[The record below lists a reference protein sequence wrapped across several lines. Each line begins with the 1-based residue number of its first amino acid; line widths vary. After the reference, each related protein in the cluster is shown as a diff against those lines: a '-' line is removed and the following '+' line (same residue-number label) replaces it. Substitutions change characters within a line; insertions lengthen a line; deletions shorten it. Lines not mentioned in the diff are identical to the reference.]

1 MRKIKAEE
9 IQVRVAQ
16 VTSKGCSLLLYKDA
30 RFDRAILDEEFGA
43 MNWQNDFKVID
54 GKMYGGIAVRDES
67 NTWIWKW
74 DCGTE
79 SNTEAEKGQASDC
92 FKRAG
97 FKWGIGVELYTAP
110 FIWLN
115 VDTVKDEFASKRANK
130 DVYKLAD
137 KLAKYSVESIEYN
150 NDTISN
156 LEIVDDKGDTVYSM
170 GKKVTKNTQKPK
182 DIVDKRIEEFKD
194 LDPVETIKTDSNVII
209 AIGLR
214 ASNNM
219 KELLAVYNDNKAKI
233 EADPNLK
240 SIFKEVKKEIIDKM

>member
-1 MRKIKAEE
+1 MRKLRADE
-9 IQVRVAQ
+9 IECRVAQ
-16 VTSKGCSLLLYKDA
+16 VSSKGCSLLLYKTA
-30 RFDRAILDEEFGA
+30 RVDRAILDEEFGA
-43 MNWQNDFKVID
+43 MGWQNDFKVID
-54 GKMYGGIAVRDES
+54 GKMYGGIGVWHNDLDE
-67 NTWIWKW
+67 WVWRW

-115 VDTVKDEFASKRANK
+115 VDVKQEGSKW
-130 DVYKLAD
+130 KLANPFT
-137 KLAKYSVESIEYN
+137 KYSVKYIEYN
-150 NDTISN
+150 NDTISH
-156 LEIVDDKGDTVYSM
+156 LEIVDDKDNTVYFM

-194 LDPVETIKTDSNVII
+194 LEPVETIETDSNVII

-214 ASNNM
+214 ASNSM
-219 KELLAVYNDNKAKI
+219 KELLAVYNENKTQI
-233 EADPNLK
+233 ESDPNLK
-240 SIFKEVKKEIIDKM
+240 SIFKEVKKAIIDRM